1 MSFQPRRHSFR
12 KFLQWTIAVLL
23 LVYTLLLAVLN
34 LSPCRNWIASTASK
48 IFGDVLKT
56 EVSIGDVQ
64 VDLFNRVILHD
75 VRVKDQKGKSLLQAG
90 MVSCKIELRSL
101 VKERLVIRTFS
112 LLDTDVNLYK
122 ASAHEAPNFQFV
134 VDAFKSSDERPSKPL
149 NLSVRSLIMRRVN
162 LHYDALY
169 LPRKKTG
176 LDVNHLSLKN
186 LDANVSLRVLRPDS
200 MNLRVRHVAVS
211 EKSGLQ
217 LSHLSFVFEGN
228 ARSAHLENLR
238 CRLPRSS
245 VFVEEIT
252 AAFDTRAARPLAT
265 LSTSRFKTALKL
277 DTRDF
282 AFLGI
287 DALNHAPHLLSL
299 QTALQ
304 CRRGKLTAE
313 GLHLSVDDDRTL
325 WVTARQGHYAWGGAE
340 KGNLGVTDLQL
351 FAARGSLAE
360 LTGGVMT
367 DSTLCGVL
375 KRVGEVQL
383 NASGAYRL
391 LADRGNLRAT
401 LRTDCG
407 AAEVQATA
415 DNGHLKGVVSVRD
428 LALSSLLASETLPT
442 MLTAQAEVTSTLQHG
457 EVLAARSSVTLP
469 QMQWHGNDLKDIR
482 LNLDYQRATSLRHAL
497 SASLSSLD
505 EQARGDVEGKVEWG
519 GGKLLSGSVKG
530 ELQNLQLQLLG
541 MPAAWQRASVGGK
554 VTAELLSPGQ
564 KGQRA
569 DIHLSEVNLR
579 EGPHGSASLQ
589 NLNLLLQPS
598 EEGERLHLRSD
609 FLDADLQG
617 NLSPK
622 RLVAALKE
630 KWQCILADTA
640 SHRNVPQSNSLQTQL
655 SATSDNFRTT
665 SGRLHWKSSDLLN
678 ALLGTDIALAHDGV
692 DVQLLLSED
701 AQSRSSLTVGTDSFR
716 IGSNSFGRTGCYL
729 SGSGNHYDLFCQ
741 TVRHISRRPFRL
753 EAQLDTRDGE
763 LPAKFSWKALDA
775 SARKYEGSLAAVLRA
790 LPRGGGKFDY
800 RVHIEP
806 TSFFLADSLWQ
817 VASGNVLVAG
827 KEIDLQHIG
836 VASGQRSLTVNGRL
850 SPHGTDSVVANL
862 KDMEVA
868 YILDLVNFDDVSFA
882 GSATGRVVLAGTVE
896 DPRIEARLS
905 VPDFLFNDCYMG
917 RSRINGRWDN
927 PTGRL
932 FLDADM
938 RLTEDGSQGTEL
950 NGYVGIKEKA
960 LTLNM
965 KAKKTDLRF
974 LCRYVDGI
982 FEDFRGNATG
992 DVKLYGAFKGL
1003 DLGGEV
1009 TADVTARI
1017 PVTGVTYQ
1025 LKNGK
1030 LKMEPGAFLFEG
1042 FAMDDG
1048 RGGKGEV
1055 TGALRHTHLKNL
1067 RYDFRVEANRLLCYD
1082 RQKDDEM
1089 PFQCRA
1095 VGSGDVHIQGFPG
1108 YLQTDINLRPESPTT
1123 FVYTLTDTDQ
1133 VGENADVFRF
1143 HDAEEKLKAAVLS
1156 QTPVTLIPRNTTP
1169 SGTEIVLNLLIDAN
1183 PSAEFKVITDPRSGD
1198 AITAY
1203 GEGPIRVNF
1212 SNRSGFEMYGTYNI
1226 VRGTYKFSVQD
1237 IIRKDLT
1244 LQPGSTLSF
1253 TGIPN
1258 EGRLNLK
1265 AYYTVNGARLSD
1277 LNYGAGFSDKN
1288 VKVNTVLHISGQ
1300 VKAPQV
1306 SFDLDLS
1313 GISEDE
1319 KQMVLRLI
1327 STEEDMNRQA
1337 LYLLGVGRFYTTN
1350 TGGIE
1355 NGSENAGRGQS
1366 AAAMRS
1372 FLSTTLS
1379 AQLNNAISEMLGTQS
1394 HWTFGTNFSP
1404 GTMGWSDME
1413 VDGLLQGRLLND
1425 RLLINGNFGYR
1436 ERTTYGSNFV
1446 GDFDVRYLL
1455 TPRGNISLKAYSETT
1470 DRYFTRT
1477 SLTTQG
1483 VGIALQKDFNRWSEL
1498 FKRKSEKKK

>member
-12 KFLQWTIAVLL
+12 KFLQWTTAVLL
-23 LVYTLLLAVLN
+23 LAYTLLLAVLN
-34 LSPCRNWIASTASK
+34 LTTCRNWIASTAAELL
-48 IFGDVLKT
+48 GNTLKT

-75 VRVKDQKGKSLLQAG
+75 VKVKDQKGEWLLQAG

-122 ASAHEAPNFQFV
+122 ESANAAPNFQFV
-134 VDAFKSSDERPSKPL
+134 LDAFKSSDDSPSKPL
-149 NLSVRSLIMRRVN
+149 NLSVRSLIMRRVS
-162 LHYDALY
+162 LRYDARH
-169 LPRKKTG
+169 LPRRPSG
-176 LDVNHLSLKN
+176 LDVNHLSLN
-186 LDANVSLRVLRPDS
+186 DLDANVSLRVLRPDS
-200 MNLRVRHVAVS
+200 MNLRVRHFAVS
-211 EKSGLQ
+211 EKSGLR
-217 LSHLSFVFEGN
+217 LDHLSFILEGN
-228 ARSAHLENLR
+228 ARSARLVNLQ

-245 VFVEEIT
+245 VSAEELT
-252 AAFDTRAARPLAT
+252 AAFDSRSARPLAT
-265 LSTSRFKTALKL
+265 LSTSRFKTDLNL

-282 AFLGI
+282 AFLGVE
-287 DALNHAPHLLSL
+287 ALNRVPHLLSL
-299 QTALQ
+299 QSALE

-313 GLHLSVDDDRTL
+313 GLHLSVDGDETL
-325 WVTARQGHYAWGGAE
+325 WAAAREGHYAWDGAE
-340 KGNLGVTDLQL
+340 KGDCGVTDLQL

-360 LTGGVMT
+360 LTRGIVA

-383 NASGAYRL
+383 NATAAYRL
-391 LADRGNLRAT
+391 PTDRGSLRAT

-407 AAEVQATA
+407 EADVQATA
-415 DNGHLKGVVSVRD
+415 DNGRLQGVVSARD
-428 LALSSLLASETLPT
+428 VALSSLLASETLPT
-442 MLTAQAEVTSTLQHG
+442 MFSARAEVSSTLQHG
-457 EVLAARSSVTLP
+457 AVLAARSSVSVP
-469 QMQWHGNDLKDIR
+469 QVQWRGNDLKDIS
-482 LNLDYQRATSLRHAL
+482 LNLDYQHAASLRHAL
-497 SASLSSLD
+497 RASLSSLD

-519 GGKLLSGSVKG
+519 GGKLLSGNVQG
-530 ELQNLQLQLLG
+530 EIQNLQLQLLG

-554 VTAELLSPGQ
+554 LTAELLSPGQ
-564 KGQRA
+564 RGQRA
-569 DIHLSEVNLR
+569 DIHLSDVTLK
-579 EGPHGSASLQ
+579 EGPHGNASLQ
-589 NLNLLLQPS
+589 DLTLLLQPS
-598 EEGERLHLRSD
+598 AEGEDLRLRSD

-617 NLSPK
+617 NLSPT

-630 KWQCILADTA
+630 KWQCILADTV
-640 SHRNVPQSNSLQTQL
+640 SHRSVSQSNSAQTRL
-655 SATSDNFRTT
+655 AAASENFQTT
-665 SGRLHWKSSDLLN
+665 GGRLHWKSADILN
-678 ALLGTDIALAHDGV
+678 TLFGTDIALAQNGV
-692 DVQLLLSED
+692 DVQLLLSDD
-701 AQSRSSLTVGTDSFR
+701 ARRRSSLTVGTDSFR
-716 IGSNSFGRTGCYL
+716 IGSNSFGRTGCYI
-729 SGSGNHYDLFCQ
+729 SGSGGNYDLFCQ
-741 TVRHISRRPFRL
+741 TVRNISGRPFRL

-763 LPAKFSWKALDA
+763 LPAKLSWKALE
-775 SARKYEGSLAAVLRA
+775 SATRKYEGSLAATLRA
-790 LPRGGGKFDY
+790 LPRAGGKMDY
-800 RVHIEP
+800 RVSIQP

-817 VASGNVLVAG
+817 VASGNLLIAG
-827 KEIDLQHIG
+827 KEIDLQHVGI
-836 VASGQRSLTVNGRL
+836 ASGQRSLTVDGRL

-862 KDMEVA
+862 KDVEVA

-882 GSATGRVVLAGTVE
+882 GSATGRVVLAGTTE
-896 DPRIEARLS
+896 DPRIEARLF

-917 RSRINGRWDN
+917 RSRINGRWEA

-938 RLTEDGSQGTEL
+938 RLTEDGKQGTEL
-950 NGYVGIKEKA
+950 TGYVGIKEKA
-960 LTLNM
+960 LALDM

-982 FEDFRGNATG
+982 FEDFQGNATG
-992 DVKLYGAFKGL
+992 DVKLYGPFKGL
-1003 DLGGEV
+1003 DLGGQV
-1009 TADVTARI
+1009 TADVAARI
-1017 PVTGVTYQ
+1017 PVTGVTYK
-1025 LKNGK
+1025 LRNGT
-1030 LKMEPGAFLFEG
+1030 LKMEPGAFLFDR

-1095 VGSGDVHIQGFPG
+1095 VGSGNVHIMGLPG

-1123 FVYTLTDTDQ
+1123 FVYTLTDSGDA
-1133 VGENADVFRF
+1133 GENADAFRF
-1143 HDAEEKLKAAVLS
+1143 HDAEEKMKAAEFS
-1156 QTPVTLIPRNTTP
+1156 ETPVTFTPREAAP

-1183 PSAEFKVITDPRSGD
+1183 PSAEFKVITDSRSGD

-1212 SNRSGFEMYGTYNI
+1212 NNRSGFEMYGTYHI

-1244 LQPGSTLSF
+1244 LQPGSTLAF
-1253 TGIPN
+1253 TGIPS

-1288 VKVNTVLHISGQ
+1288 VKVNTVLNIGGQ

-1355 NGSENAGRGQS
+1355 NGSDNAGRGQS

-1455 TPRGNISLKAYSETT
+1455 TPKGNISLKAYSETT

-1498 FKRKSEKKK
+1498 FKRKSGKKK